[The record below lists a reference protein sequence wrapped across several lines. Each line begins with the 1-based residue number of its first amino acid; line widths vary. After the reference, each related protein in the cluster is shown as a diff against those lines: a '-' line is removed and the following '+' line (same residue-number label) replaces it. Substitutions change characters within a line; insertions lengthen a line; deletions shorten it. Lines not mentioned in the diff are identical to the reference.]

1 MKKLRIN
8 LVILSLSL
16 VSALFNT
23 QPAFGGNA
31 KKPPQTRNQIITKK
45 DAGARYQDSV
55 TVLIHKLRQ
64 THDKAERRRIV
75 EQIDRICYPYY
86 EARRKG
92 AVEKSQTHG
101 VAKIAKSMPPAKHTT
116 DVRSQ
121 DSSSPQTYHIPF
133 ASTVN
138 RIELEIANSSSA
150 TAANVDI
157 MAQNVPARLHI
168 VPVKQTISG
177 LKPQGQRTVAFSFS
191 VDKAA
196 PVNKEQDLT
205 FIVSGENGEQWTK
218 KIKVSIDAP
227 DHFELYQNFPNPFN
241 PVTKLSYLLP
251 KDIRVVLK
259 IYDILGREVE
269 TLVDGPQEAG
279 YKEVDFNASGLPSG
293 VYFYRLNAGNFAS
306 AKKMMVMK

>member
-1 MKKLRIN
+1 MKKLRMN

-16 VSALFNT
+16 ICAFFIA
-23 QPAFGGNA
+23 QPAISGNV
-31 KKPPQTRNQIITKK
+31 KKPPLMRNQMIIGKNPGVK
-45 DAGARYQDSV
+45 YQDSV

-64 THDKAERRRIV
+64 THDKVERRRIA
-75 EQIDRICYPYY
+75 EQINRICYPYY

-92 AVEKSQTHG
+92 AIEKPQIHG
-101 VAKIAKSMPPAKHTT
+101 VAKIAKSIPPAKHTT

-121 DSSSPQTYHIPF
+121 DSSSTKTYHIPF

-150 TAANVDI
+150 TAANVNV
-157 MAQNVPARLHI
+157 MPQNIPARLHI
-168 VPVKQTISG
+168 TPAKQTISG
-177 LKPQGQRTVAFSFS
+177 LKPQGQSTVAFSFS
-191 VDKAA
+191 VDNAA
-196 PVNKEQDLT
+196 SVNKEEYLT
-205 FIVSGENGEQWTK
+205 FVVSGENGEQWTK

-227 DHFELYQNFPNPFN
+227 DHFELYQNYPNPFN

-251 KDIRVVLK
+251 KNIRVVLK

-293 VYFYRLNAGNFAS
+293 VYFCRINAGNFAS
-306 AKKMMVMK
+306 VKKMMVMK